1 MDQRQIVRR
10 VTDLKV
16 VSDFTKFLLKQNIL
30 SLAIAVVVGAA
41 LGGLVKAMV
50 DGFIMP
56 IVGAVMPSGEWQ
68 TASWKIGPVRF
79 AVGSILA
86 AFVNFLIVAFVAW
99 RLTKFFIKED
109 AAPPAR
115 ACEFCTMPIGMAA
128 TRCPHCTSQL
138 TVPDEMRDPLLAKAD
153 SRSLP

>member
-1 MDQRQIVRR
+1 MDQREIVRR
-10 VTDLKV
+10 VADLRP
-16 VSDFTKFLLKQNIL
+16 VSDFRKFLLKQNIL

-56 IVGAVMPSGEWQ
+56 IVGAMTPATGWDKMTVDILGGR
-68 TASWKIGPVRF
+68 IRF
-79 AVGSILA
+79 QVGAIIS
-86 AFVNFLIVAFVAW
+86 AFINFLVVAFVAW
-99 RLTKFFIKED
+99 RLTRFFVKED

-115 ACEFCTMPIGMAA
+115 VCHFCRMAVDPAA

-138 TVPDEMRDPLLAKAD
+138 G
-153 SRSLP
+153 

>member
-10 VTDLKV
+10 VTDMKP
-16 VSDFTKFLLKQNIL
+16 VSDFMKFMLKQNIL

-50 DGFIMP
+50 DGLLMP
-56 IVGAVMPSGEWQ
+56 IVGAMTPSSGWEKW
-68 TASWKIGPVRF
+68 TVALGPVVF
-79 AVGSILA
+79 QVGAILSA
-86 AFVNFLIVAFVAW
+86 LVNFLIVAFVAW

-115 ACEFCTMPIGMAA
+115 ACEFCRMPVDLMA
-128 TRCPHCTSQL
+128 TRCPHCTSEL
-138 TVPDEMRDPLLAKAD
+138 SAAR
-153 SRSLP
+153 

>member
-10 VTDLKV
+10 VTDLKP
-16 VSDFTKFLLKQNIL
+16 VSDFRKFLLKQNIL

-56 IVGAVMPSGEWQ
+56 IVGAITPATGWEKMTISFKSV
-68 TASWKIGPVRF
+68 TF
-79 AVGSILA
+79 HVGSILS
-86 AFVNFLIVAFVAW
+86 AFINFLVVAFVAW
-99 RLTKFFIKED
+99 RLTRFFVKED
-109 AAPPAR
+109 AAPPVR
-115 ACEFCTMPIGMAA
+115 ACEFCRMPIDLAA

-138 TVPDEMRDPLLAKAD
+138 AAPG
-153 SRSLP
+153 